1 MDRKLMRKLI
11 VVIML
16 IYIYIYIYII
26 DETERNSN

>member
-26 DETERNSN
+26 DETERN